1 MTAIPSAWKH
11 RDWVCAKTKRAAQL
25 VSIAIAWLLICVP
38 AFSQTSQGTIQG
50 AVFDQS
56 GGAVAGATITISDV
70 ARGFSRVL
78 TTDAA
83 GQYVAPA
90 LNPGN
95 YTVRAE
101 AKGFRNVERGDVL
114 LEVGQTIRVDLMV
127 QPGEQTQTITVT
139 GEIPAV
145 DTSDATLGGT
155 VTNQSISEL
164 PLNGR
169 NFERLLDLRPG
180 NVSTPGAGTGSSNT
194 NGRRIADNSLRM
206 EGIIGI
212 ANTTGSTILNASY
225 RGGDSSSLVP
235 IDAIQEFNS
244 MQDPKA
250 EYGFRDGYVINLGIK
265 SGTNNIHG
273 TAYAFGRDASATDAA
288 NLFTARVTPADFEQ
302 FGASAGGPILKDKL
316 FWFANFEGVR
326 DVTGNT
332 ATTQTPIDI
341 ADGPA
346 DLANCA
352 PTSSAPCL
360 SMVDACMATI
370 SAGKTINPLSAQLAG
385 IVNYTNPG
393 LSNYCVPQ
401 GSVLAPL
408 GAGGVE
414 NLFPINNTNSITYV
428 QSGPTNL
435 PLNNGIFKADYDL
448 GAHHHLSGL
457 IYVSKSVSQDLGSTE
472 LLPQYST
479 LGINNGQ
486 QYSGSWTWT
495 PNSTLVN
502 DFRLGYVF
510 IRNQTLNGDVNMIP
524 GNPWPSGYSMPTG
537 VTNPLYGGLTTIT
550 FSSFSGVLGADA
562 RTSSGGPQGD
572 VDLVDTV
579 SYLRGRHTFKFGFE
593 YINEIYNH
601 INYTNA
607 TGTVLFSNLQN
618 YMQGVVNNGSIP
630 LGNPAIIGRSNWFAG
645 FAQDDWRI
653 KPRLT
658 LNLGLRY
665 EIYTPVKE
673 RFNYMGN
680 FNPNVDPTT
689 TPAIEQ
695 VGPGEPLTS
704 LFKTGL
710 GYLEPRLG
718 GAWDIQGNGKT
729 VVRAAAG
736 MFVDGASLSTEYP
749 TNPFGANFP
758 SIGVNTSGTNI
769 NAHTY
774 ANFNLTGAQVN
785 WNTAANLAPGT
796 FIFPTTSAVSINGT
810 TYTGLSCTYAG
821 EPGLPAGYTPVPC
834 QAGATDPNFSQ
845 GKSAQWNVDIQR
857 AITNRLT
864 LDVAYVGVHGY
875 NEEVLKDLNQP
886 HIGAGWPLNGANVAT
901 CITPPT
907 YKCTP
912 DTALEVGPYSSIFPY
927 LSQIDEATTGA
938 YSNYNALQ
946 ATLQARNFHGLTF
959 LAGYT
964 YSHTLDIAD
973 ASSTLIMNT
982 LPSDS
987 NNIRSDYGNASYDLP
1002 NRFIFSPTYQIPGRK
1017 SPGQMLQGW
1026 SVNAILTLQSGE
1038 AYTIADLTKTDW
1050 LGTNEIL
1057 NTSIGNG
1064 SYQFW
1069 NYVGPHNAFAYNTV
1083 APTKLIGNAALANA
1097 TCLADAQA
1105 PYAPGSTY
1113 ASLAVAALYNAG
1125 CYMSDGGVLTP
1136 PAYGT
1141 LGDAGRGAFFGP
1153 NYRNLD
1159 FSVDKLWKFKER
1171 YSAEFR
1177 VEFFNFTNHGDF
1189 GIAGTGLGT
1198 DPSKSTF
1205 GFSSGT
1211 PDSANSVLGSGGP
1224 RHIQFGLKL
1233 GF

>member
-1 MTAIPSAWKH
+1 MSATPFAVTH
-11 RDWVCAKTKRAAQL
+11 RHLVCAHAKRFVQLLAAL
-25 VSIAIAWLLICVP
+25 AVLLLICMP

-56 GGAVAGATITISDV
+56 GGVVAGATVTVSDS

-78 TTDAA
+78 TTDNA

-90 LNPGN
+90 LNPGT

-114 LEVGQTIRVDLMV
+114 LEVGQTIRLDLVV

-139 GEIPAV
+139 GEVPAV

-194 NGRRIADNSLRM
+194 NGRRISNNALRI
-206 EGIIGI
+206 EGIMGVS
-212 ANTTGSTILNASY
+212 NTTGSTILNASY

-244 MQDPKA
+244 MQNPKA
-250 EYGFRDGYVINLGIK
+250 EYGFRDGYFINLGIK
-265 SGTNNIHG
+265 SGTNAIHG
-273 TAYAFGRDASATDAA
+273 AAYAFGRDAQATDAA
-288 NLFTARVTPADFEQ
+288 NVFTARVTPANFEQ

-316 FWFANFEGVR
+316 FWFANYEGVR

-332 ATTQTPIDI
+332 ATTQAPIDI

-352 PTSSAPCL
+352 PTSGAACL
-360 SMVDACMATI
+360 SMVDACMATVT
-370 SAGKTINPLSAQLAG
+370 AGKTINPLSAQLAG

-401 GSVLAPL
+401 PAVLAPL
-408 GAGGVE
+408 GSGGVE
-414 NLFPINNTNSITYV
+414 NLFPINNTNSITYL

-435 PLNNGIFKADYDL
+435 PLNNGIFKADYVL
-448 GAHHHLSGL
+448 GTHNHLSGM
-457 IYVSKSVSQDLGSTE
+457 IYISKSVSHNLGSTE
-472 LLPQYST
+472 LLPQYWT
-479 LGINNGQ
+479 AGINNGQ

-495 PNSTLVN
+495 PNSTLAN

-510 IRNQTLNGDVNMIP
+510 IKNQTLNGDVDMIP
-524 GNPWPSGYSMPTG
+524 GDPWPSGYSMPTG
-537 VTNPLYGGLTTIT
+537 VTNPLFGGLTTIT
-550 FSSFSGVLGADA
+550 FSSFSGVVGANA

-579 SYLRGRHTFKFGFE
+579 SYLHGRHTFKFGFE
-593 YINEIYNH
+593 YINIIYNH
-601 INYTNA
+601 VNYTNA
-607 TGTVLFSNLQN
+607 TGSVLFSNLQN
-618 YMQGVVNNGSIP
+618 YLQGTVNNGSIP
-630 LGNPAIIGRSNWFAG
+630 LGNPAIIARSNWFAG

-653 KPRLT
+653 KQRLT

-673 RFNYMGN
+673 RFNYIGN
-680 FNPNVDPTT
+680 FNPDVNPAT
-689 TPAIEQ
+689 TPAIQ
-695 VGPGEPLTS
+695 VVGSGEPLPK

-710 GYLEPRLG
+710 GYLEPRFG
-718 GAWDIQGNGKT
+718 VAWDVRGNGRT
-729 VVRAAAG
+729 VVRAG
-736 MFVDGASLSTEYP
+736 GSMFVDGASMSTEYP
-749 TNPFGANFP
+749 TNPFAANFP
-758 SIGVNTSGTNI
+758 SIGVNNSGTDL

-785 WNTAANLAPGT
+785 WKSAANLAPGT
-796 FIFPTTSAVSINGT
+796 FIFPTTSAVTINNF
-810 TYTGLSCTYAG
+810 TYTGLSCTFAT
-821 EPGLPAGYTPVPC
+821 EPGLPANYTAVPC

-845 GKSAQWNVDIQR
+845 GKSVQWNVDVQR

-864 LDVAYVGVHGY
+864 LDLAYVGAHGY
-875 NEEVLKDLNQP
+875 NEEVLRDLNQP
-886 HIGAGWPLNGANVAT
+886 AIGAGWPLNGANVAT
-901 CITPPT
+901 CITAPT
-907 YKCTP
+907 YVCKPNTS
-912 DTALEVGPYSSIFPY
+912 LEVGPYSSIFPY
-927 LSQIDEATTGA
+927 LSQIDDATTGA

-946 ATLQARNFHGLTF
+946 ATLQARNYHGLTF

-973 ASSTLIMNT
+973 AGSTLIMNT

-987 NNIRSDYGNASYDLP
+987 NNIGLSYGNASYNLP
-1002 NRFIFSPTYQIPGRK
+1002 NRFIFSPTYQLPGRK
-1017 SPGQMLQGW
+1017 SPAQMLQGW

-1038 AYTIADLTKTDW
+1038 SYTIADLTKTDW
-1050 LGTNEIL
+1050 LGTNEVL

-1069 NYVGPHNAFAYNTV
+1069 NYVGPKNAFAYNTS
-1083 APTKLIGNAALANA
+1083 APTKLIGAAALANA

-1105 PYAPGSTY
+1105 PYAPGSTN
-1113 ASLAVAALYNAG
+1113 ASLAVAALFNAG
-1125 CYMSDGGVLTP
+1125 CFMSNGGVLTP

-1141 LGDAGRGAFFGP
+1141 LGNAGRGAFFGP

-1177 VEFFNFTNHGDF
+1177 LEFFNFTNHGDS
-1189 GIAGTGLGT
+1189 GAPGT

-1211 PDSANSVLGSGGP
+1211 PDSSNSVLGSGGP

>member
-1 MTAIPSAWKH
+1 MSAIPFPGTH
-11 RDWVCAKTKRAAQL
+11 RHRVCANAKRSVQL
-25 VSIAIAWLLICVP
+25 LTTLAVLLLICVP
-38 AFSQTSQGTIQG
+38 AFAQTSQGTIQG

-56 GGAVAGATITISDV
+56 GAVVAGATITISDV

-78 TTDAA
+78 TTDGA

-90 LNPGN
+90 LNPGT

-114 LEVGQTIRVDLMV
+114 LEVGQTIRIDLVV

-139 GEIPAV
+139 GEVPAV

-194 NGRRIADNSLRM
+194 NGRRISNNSLRM
-206 EGIIGI
+206 EGIMGVS
-212 ANTTGSTILNASY
+212 NTTGSTILNASY

-244 MQDPKA
+244 MQNPKA

-265 SGTNNIHG
+265 SGTNSIHG
-273 TAYAFGRDASATDAA
+273 AAYAFGRDAQATDAA
-288 NLFTARVTPADFEQ
+288 NVFTARVTPANFEQ

-332 ATTQTPIDI
+332 ATTQAPIDI

-352 PTSSAPCL
+352 PTSAAPCL
-360 SMVDACMATI
+360 SMVDACMATVT
-370 SAGKTINPLSAQLAG
+370 AGKAINPLSAQLAG

-393 LSNYCVPQ
+393 SSNFCVPQ
-401 GSVLAPL
+401 PAVFSPL

-414 NLFPINNTNSITYV
+414 NLFPINNTNSITYL
-428 QSGPTNL
+428 QSGPTTL
-435 PLNNGIFKADYDL
+435 PLNNGIFKADYVL
-448 GAHHHLSGL
+448 GPHHHLSGL
-457 IYVSKSVSQDLGSTE
+457 VYISKSVSQNLGSTE
-472 LLPQYST
+472 LLPQYWT
-479 LGINNGQ
+479 AGINNGQ

-510 IRNQTLNGDVNMIP
+510 IRNQTLNGDVDMIP

-550 FSSFSGVLGADA
+550 FSSFSGVLGANA

-593 YINEIYNH
+593 YINIIYNH
-601 INYTNA
+601 INYSNA
-607 TGTVLFSNLQN
+607 TGSVLFSNLQN
-618 YMQGVVNNGSIP
+618 YLQGTVNNGSIP
-630 LGNPAIIGRSNWFAG
+630 LGNPAIIARSNWFAG

-653 KPRLT
+653 KQRLT

-673 RFNYMGN
+673 RFNYIGN
-680 FNPNVDPTT
+680 FDPSVNPTT
-689 TPAIEQ
+689 TPAIQ
-695 VGPGEPLTS
+695 VVGSGEPLPS

-710 GYLEPRLG
+710 GYLEPRFG
-718 GAWDIQGNGKT
+718 VAWDVRGDGKT
-729 VVRAAAG
+729 VVRAAG
-736 MFVDGASLSTEYP
+736 SMFVDGASMSTEYP

-758 SIGVNTSGTNI
+758 SIGVNNSGTDL

-774 ANFNLTGAQVN
+774 ANFNLTGAQVK
-785 WNTAANLAPGT
+785 WNSAANLAPGS
-796 FIFPTTSAVSINGT
+796 FIFPTTSAVTINNT
-810 TYTGLSCTYAG
+810 AYTGLSCTFAG
-821 EPGLPAGYTPVPC
+821 EPGLPAGFTAAPC

-845 GKSAQWNVDIQR
+845 GKSVQWNVDVQR

-864 LDVAYVGVHGY
+864 VDVAYVGVHGY

-886 HIGAGWPLNGANVAT
+886 AIGAGWPLNGANVTT
-901 CITPPT
+901 CITPPLYT
-907 YKCTP
+907 CK
-912 DTALEVGPYSSIFPY
+912 ANSLLEVGPYSSTFPY

-946 ATLQARNFHGLTF
+946 ATLQARGFHGLTF

-973 ASSTLIMNT
+973 AGSTLIMNT

-1002 NRFIFSPTYQIPGRK
+1002 NRFIFSPTYQLPGRK

-1069 NYVGPHNAFAYNTV
+1069 NYVGPNNAFAYNTA
-1083 APTKLIGNAALANA
+1083 APAKLIGAAALANA

-1113 ASLAVAALYNAG
+1113 AALAVAALFNAG
-1125 CYMSDGGVLTP
+1125 CFMSNGGVLTP

-1141 LGDAGRGAFFGP
+1141 LGDASRGSFFGP

-1159 FSVDKLWKFKER
+1159 FSVDKIWKFKER

-1177 VEFFNFTNHGDF
+1177 LEFFNFTNHGDF
-1189 GIAGTGLGT
+1189 GAPGT
-1198 DPSKSTF
+1198 DPSKSSF
-1205 GFSSGT
+1205 GFATGT

>member
-1 MTAIPSAWKH
+1 MRAVPFAWKH
-11 RDWVCAKTKRAAQL
+11 QDGVCAKTKPAAQL
-25 VSIAIAWLLICVP
+25 LLTVVALLLICVP

-50 AVFDQS
+50 AVFDQT
-56 GGAVAGATITISDV
+56 GGVVAGATITISDV
-70 ARGFSRVL
+70 ARGLSRVL
-78 TTDAA
+78 TTDDA

-90 LNPGN
+90 LNPGT

-101 AKGFRNVERGDVL
+101 AKGFRNVEHSDVL
-114 LEVGQTIRVDLMV
+114 LEVGQTIRIDLVV

-139 GEIPAV
+139 GEVPSI

-206 EGIIGI
+206 EGIMGV

-244 MQDPKA
+244 MENPKA

-265 SGTNNIHG
+265 SGTNSIHG
-273 TAYAFGRDASATDAA
+273 AAYAFGRDADATDAA
-288 NLFTARVTPADFEQ
+288 NLFTARVTPANFEQ

-332 ATTQTPIDI
+332 ATTTAPSSVAMSPA
-341 ADGPA
+341 AD
-346 DLANCA
+346 
-352 PTSSAPCL
+352 PTNEL
-360 SMVDACMATI
+360 SMVDACEALGPT
-370 SAGKTINPLSAQLAG
+370 KINPLSAQLAG
-385 IVNYTNPG
+385 LNPAT
-393 LSNYCVPQ
+393 CVVSPA
-401 GSVLAPL
+401 SPT
-408 GAGGVE
+408 VE
-414 NLFPINNTNSITYV
+414 NLFPYFASTTTNTFLQT
-428 QSGPTNL
+428 GPSNL
-435 PLNNGIFKADYDL
+435 PLNNGIFKADYVL
-448 GAHHHLSGL
+448 SPHHHLSGL
-457 IYVSKSVSQDLGSTE
+457 IYVSKSVSENLGATE
-472 LLPQYST
+472 LQPQYYT
-479 LGINNGQ
+479 AGINNGQ

-495 PNSTLVN
+495 PNSTWVN

-572 VDLVDTV
+572 IDLVDTV
-579 SYLRGRHTFKFGFE
+579 SYLHGKHTFKYGFE
-593 YINEIYNH
+593 YINIIYNH

-607 TGTVLFSNLQN
+607 TGTVLFSNLQSYLEGN
-618 YMQGVVNNGSIP
+618 VNNASIP

-645 FAQDDWRI
+645 FAQDDWRLT
-653 KPRLT
+653 PRLT

-680 FNPNVDPTT
+680 FNPDVNPAT

-710 GYLEPRLG
+710 GYLEPRFG
-718 GAWDIQGNGKT
+718 VAWDVRGDGKT
-729 VVRAAAG
+729 VVRAAAS
-736 MFVDGASLSTEYP
+736 MFVDGASMSTEYP

-758 SIGVNTSGTNI
+758 SIGVNNSGTVV

-785 WNTAANLAPGT
+785 WNTAANLAPGV
-796 FIFPTTSAVSINGT
+796 FIFPTASAVTIGGVN
-810 TYTGLSCTYAG
+810 YTGLSCTYAG
-821 EPGLPAGYTPVPC
+821 EPGLPAGYTAAPC

-845 GKSAQWNVDIQR
+845 GKSAQWNLDIQR

-864 LDVAYVGVHGY
+864 VDLAYVGVHGY

-886 HIGAGWPLNGANVAT
+886 AIGAGWPLNGANVAT
-901 CITPPT
+901 CITPPLYT
-907 YKCTP
+907 CKANTS
-912 DTALEVGPYSSIFPY
+912 LEAGPYSSIFPY

-946 ATLQARNFHGLTF
+946 ATLQARGFHGLTF
-959 LAGYT
+959 LASYT

-973 ASSTLIMNT
+973 AGSTLIMNT

-1002 NRFIFSPTYQIPGRK
+1002 NRFIFSPTYQLPGRK

-1026 SVNAILTLQSGE
+1026 SMNAILTLQSGE
-1038 AYTIADLTKTDW
+1038 AYTVADLTKTDW

-1069 NYVGPHNAFAYNTV
+1069 NYVGPNNAFAYNTV
-1083 APTKLIGNAALANA
+1083 APTKLTGNAALANA

-1125 CYMSDGGVLTP
+1125 CYMSNGGVLTP

-1198 DPSKSTF
+1198 DPSKSSF